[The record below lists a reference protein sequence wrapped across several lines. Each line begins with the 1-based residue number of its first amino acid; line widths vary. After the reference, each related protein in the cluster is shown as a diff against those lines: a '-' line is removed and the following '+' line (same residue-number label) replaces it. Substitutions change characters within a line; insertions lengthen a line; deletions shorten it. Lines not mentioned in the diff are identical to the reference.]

1 MSEELTGKQ
10 RMQKPHNQM
19 PLADAHARRGTWD
32 EVPLGYT
39 LEMAMDEA
47 LRCIQCKKPRCVK
60 GCPVSIDIPAFLR
73 LVEAGDI
80 AGAARSIR
88 ETNFLP
94 GVCGRVCPQDKQCQ
108 ALCVVGN
115 KYAPVGIGNIE
126 RFVADYER
134 AHGLDRLPEPAAET
148 GRRVAVVGSGPAGLT
163 GAYELRRRGHQVTVF
178 AAFHRGGG
186 VMVYGI
192 PRFRL
197 PMEVVDEDL
206 AMLAE
211 MGVEFVYNVVIGRTL
226 SLDDLLGEEGFD
238 AVLIATGAGLPR
250 MLNIPGANLNGV
262 YSANE
267 YLTRVF
273 LMDARN
279 FPAAPTPLFQGEDM
293 AVIGAGNTA
302 MDVLRTGLRLGA
314 KVTCY
319 YRRSRSEAPA
329 RTEELEHAEQ
339 EGVEFAW
346 LSNPV
351 EFLGDERGFLRAMRC
366 AVMELSDPDAS
377 GRRRPVPTG
386 ETFEVPVDTA
396 VMSLGCNVNPL
407 IAETAADV
415 RTNRWG
421 VVMVDEATCRTS
433 KPGVFAAGDA
443 ITGGSTVILAMGQ
456 AKKAAAG
463 LHRYLLGELTE
474 PPDVPDDPDAPGV
487 QWSFEKP
494 RKARR

>member
-1 MSEELTGKQ
+1 MAELTGKQ
-10 RMQKPHNQM
+10 RMQKPHNEM
-19 PLADAHARRGTWD
+19 PLADAVARGKTWD

-39 LEMAMDEA
+39 LETAMDES
-47 LRCIQCKKPRCVK
+47 LRCIQCKKAKCII
-60 GCPVSIDIPAFLR
+60 GCPVGIDIPGFLG
-73 LVEAGDI
+73 LVEVGDI
-80 AGAARSIR
+80 AGAARRIR

-108 ALCVVGN
+108 AVCVVGN
-115 KYAPVGIGNIE
+115 KYAPVGIGNVE

-134 AHGLDRLPEPAAET
+134 EHDLDRLPEPVEKT
-148 GRRVAVVGSGPAGLT
+148 GKKVAVVGAGPAGLT
-163 GAYELRRRGHQVTVF
+163 GAYELQRRGHQVTVF
-178 AAFHRGGG
+178 EAFHRGGG

-197 PMEVVDEDL
+197 PLEVVDEDL
-206 AMLAE
+206 AMLEE
-211 MGVEFVYNVVIGRTL
+211 MGVEFVYNVVIGRTF
-226 SLDDLLGEEGFD
+226 SLDDLLEEEGYD
-238 AVLIATGAGLPR
+238 AVLIATGAGLPK
-250 MLNIPGANLNGV
+250 MLKIPGANLNGV

-273 LMDARN
+273 LMDAKN
-279 FPAAPTPLFQGEDM
+279 FPESPTPLFQGKNM

-314 KVTCY
+314 NVTCV
-319 YRRSRSEAPA
+319 YRRSRAEAPA

-339 EGVEFAW
+339 EGIAFRW

-351 EFLGDERGFLRAMRC
+351 EFLGDDNGFVRAMTC
-366 AVMELSDPDAS
+366 MEMELSEPDDS
-377 GRRRPVPTG
+377 GRSRPVPTG
-386 ETFEVPVDTA
+386 RTFEMPVETA

-407 IAETAADV
+407 IAETAKDV

-421 VVMVDEATCRTS
+421 IVMVDKATCHTS

-456 AKKAAAG
+456 AKKAAAA
-463 LHRYLLGELTE
+463 LHRYLIGDFDDEL
-474 PPDVPDDPDAPGV
+474 DVPDDPDAPGME
-487 QWSFEKP
+487 WSFMKP
-494 RKARR
+494 RKAKR